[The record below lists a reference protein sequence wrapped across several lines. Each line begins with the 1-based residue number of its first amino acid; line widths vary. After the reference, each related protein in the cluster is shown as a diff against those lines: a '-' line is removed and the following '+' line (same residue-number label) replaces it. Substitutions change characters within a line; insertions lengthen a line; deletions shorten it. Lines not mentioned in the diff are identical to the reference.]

1 MGITETKFTGKIKD
15 EELDIKGYTFVRKDR
30 KKEDGGG
37 GCMLYYQESL
47 DVTENIKL
55 FPAELDTLE
64 AIWVEF
70 SLHSQR
76 LLLSV
81 MYRSQKHVDFY
92 ETLDKQLE
100 HIWEKRKNIHWRLKL
115 RSS

>member
-1 MGITETKFTGKIKD
+1 M
-15 EELDIKGYTFVRKDR
+15 

-47 DVTENIKL
+47 DATDNIKL

-64 AIWVEF
+64 AILWVEF
-70 SLHSQR
+70 KLHSQR

-81 MYRSQKHVDFY
+81 MYRSQKLVDFY
-92 ETLDKQLE
+92 ETLGKQLE
-100 HIWEKRKNIHWRLKL
+100 YIWEK
-115 RSS
+115 

>member
-1 MGITETKFTGKIKD
+1 MS
-15 EELDIKGYTFVRKDR
+15 ELVQFLHFKLEKR
-30 KKEDGGG
+30 
-37 GCMLYYQESL
+37 LYYQESL

-70 SLHSQR
+70 KLHSQR

-81 MYRSQKHVDFY
+81 MYRSQNMLTFM
-92 ETLDKQLE
+92 
-100 HIWEKRKNIHWRLKL
+100 KL
-115 RSS
+115 

>member
-1 MGITETKFTGKIKD
+1 MLVALRNLREVKLPLSTTKFDIMGITETKFSGKIGDK
-15 EELDIKGYTFVRKDR
+15 ELDIEGYKFVRNDR

-47 DVTENIKL
+47 DITENIEL

-70 SLHSQR
+70 KLHSQR

-81 MYRSQKHVDFY
+81 MYRSQKHVDFI
-92 ETLDKQLE
+92 K
-100 HIWEKRKNIHWRLKL
+100 I
-115 RSS
+115 